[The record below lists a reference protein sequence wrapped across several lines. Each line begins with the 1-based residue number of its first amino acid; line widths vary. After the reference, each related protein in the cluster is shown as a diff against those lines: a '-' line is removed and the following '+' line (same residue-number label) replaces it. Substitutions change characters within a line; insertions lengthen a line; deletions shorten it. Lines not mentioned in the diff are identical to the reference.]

1 MVRKLYESAPYGYDQ
16 NGDEIDES
24 TIDELYRILEKELLP
39 QTELARYV
47 FGADNMSIDEDSFEY
62 YATGSAWGANID
74 YDILVNVATGSR
86 GNKFDLNKFLNRNYE
101 GLRPDLDITDISFDM
116 TIKVRNDDITVDIDT
131 NSVAID
137 GDYTDYFAKRF
148 AKIFD
153 IDAIKED
160 IKTIAERDAYEIKIV
175 LSNI

>member
-1 MVRKLYESAPYGYDQ
+1 MVRKLYESAFYGYDQ

-24 TIDELYRILEKELLP
+24 TVDALYGMLEHELLP

-62 YATGSAWGANID
+62 FSTGTAWGADID
-74 YDILVNVATGSR
+74 YNILVDVATGSR
-86 GNKFDLNKFLNRNYE
+86 DNKFNLNKFLNRNYE
-101 GLRPDLDITDISFDM
+101 GLRPDLDVTDISFDM
-116 TIKVRNDDITVDIDT
+116 IIKVRNDNITVDIDT
-131 NSVAID
+131 NSVNVD

-148 AKIFD
+148 TEIFD

-160 IKTIAERDAYEIKIV
+160 VKTIAERDAYEIKIE
-175 LSNI
+175 LSDI